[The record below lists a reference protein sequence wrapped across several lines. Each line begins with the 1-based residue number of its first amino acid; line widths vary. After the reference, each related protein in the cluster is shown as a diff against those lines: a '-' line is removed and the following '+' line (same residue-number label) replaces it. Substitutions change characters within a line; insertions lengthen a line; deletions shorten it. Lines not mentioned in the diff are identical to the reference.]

1 MLNEVL
7 AYAHRTG
14 MTIESGFT
22 TKNVKWAISID
33 SFANIN
39 GIIPLEDPKVGK
51 TFSFCPDLS
60 QGEMIAGGITRSQ
73 FLIESLNVVA
83 LFYKAGSSD
92 KEIKKYQEKHNFF
105 ISLLEQAGIDCPDL
119 LLAAK
124 VLKDPEKLQ
133 KLQQLIENQQPKP
146 KFTDSVTF
154 YINDAF
160 SLELNNWQNWWRDYR
175 QQINPPK
182 EGKKKT
188 ALMRCFLSGELI
200 EPVKTHPKI
209 KGLSSIGGLATGD
222 VLIGFNKDAFQSYGL
237 KDSLNAAMS
246 EASAKQYVETLNHL
260 ISEHHIRLVN
270 TYAVY
275 WFGHS
280 LEEDDDDMFSLI
292 ETPTEPNAADETR
305 PKYLLNAIKKG
316 EQPELLNNHYYCF
329 IVSGQSGRVMIRDF
343 QQGQMTELL
352 ENVNAWFED
361 LSMVQHDGS
370 KVAKP
375 PKFLA
380 IIGSLFRDLKDAPA
394 PLISDLWRCA
404 LNQTIAIPYNT
415 FSHALLETRKAVIN
429 GEKPSLAR
437 MGLLKA
443 FHIRN
448 KGDKNMSAK
457 LNSDH
462 PEAAYHCGRLLS
474 VLADLQYAALG
485 DVGAG
490 VVQRYYTATSQTPAL
505 RIGQLMANAKN
516 HLNKLEKNVAFSYE
530 KRIADIMSK
539 METIPK
545 ILDLEHQSLFALG
558 YYQQMAQKH
567 ADIAVHKAKKLAKE
581 LNQQGEH

>member
-7 AYAHRTG
+7 AYADRTG

-22 TKNVKWAISID
+22 TKNAKWAISID
-33 SFANIN
+33 SLANIN
-39 GIIPLEDPKVGK
+39 GVIPLEDPKIGK
-51 TFSFCPDLS
+51 TFIACPDLS

-73 FLIESLNVVA
+73 FLIESFNVVA
-83 LFYKAGSSD
+83 LFYKEGSTD
-92 KEIKKYQEKHNFF
+92 KEIQKYQAKHQFF
-105 ISLLEQAGIDCPDL
+105 ISLLEQAGEDCADL
-119 LLAAK
+119 LLAANA
-124 VLKDPEKLQ
+124 LKNPEQLQ

-146 KFTDSVTF
+146 KFTDSVTL

-160 SLELNNWQNWWRDYR
+160 PLELNSWQNWWRDYR

-182 EGKKKT
+182 EGKKKA
-188 ALMRCFLSGELI
+188 ALMRCFLSGELV
-200 EPVKTHPKI
+200 EAVETHPKI

-222 VLIGFNKDAFQSYGL
+222 VLIGFNKAAFQSYGL

-280 LEEDDDDMFSLI
+280 LEKIDNPFPNIVIPS
-292 ETPTEPNAADETR
+292 EPNKADETR
-305 PKYLLNAIKKG
+305 PKELLNAIKKG
-316 EQPELLNNHYYCF
+316 ERPDLLNNHYYCF

-352 ENVNAWFED
+352 ENINAWFKD
-361 LSMVQHDGS
+361 LSMVKHDGS
-370 KVAKP
+370 RVAKP

-380 IIGSLFRDLKDAPA
+380 LIGCLFRDLKDAPA
-394 PLISDLWRCA
+394 PLISDLWRSA
-404 LNQTIAIPYNT
+404 LNLTIPIPYNV
-415 FSHALLETRKAVIN
+415 FSNALLETRKAVIKN
-429 GEKPSLAR
+429 EKISLAR
-437 MGLLKA
+437 MSLLKA

-448 KGDKNMSAK
+448 KKDKNMKPK
-457 LNSDH
+457 LNPEH

-516 HLNKLEKNVAFSYE
+516 HLNKVEKNTAFAFE
-530 KRIADIMSK
+530 KRIAGIMNS

-567 ADIAVHKAKKLAKE
+567 ADIAENKAKKLEKE
-581 LNQQGEH
+581 LNQQGEN

>member
-7 AYAHRTG
+7 AYADRTG

-22 TKNVKWAISID
+22 TKNAKWAISID
-33 SFANIN
+33 SLANIN
-39 GIIPLEDPKVGK
+39 GIIPLEDPKIGK
-51 TFSFCPDLS
+51 TFSSCPDLS
-60 QGEMIAGGITRSQ
+60 QGEMIAGGIMRSQ

-83 LFYKAGSSD
+83 LFYKESSTD
-92 KEIKKYQEKHNFF
+92 KEIQKYQAKHQYF
-105 ISLLEQAGIDCPDL
+105 IHLLEQAGEDCLDL
-119 LLAAK
+119 LLAANA
-124 VLKDPEKLQ
+124 LKDPEQLQ
-133 KLQQLIENQQPKP
+133 KLQQFIENQQPKP
-146 KFTDSVTF
+146 KFTDSVTL
-154 YINDAF
+154 YVNDFF
-160 SLELNNWQNWWRDYR
+160 SLELNSWQNWWRAYR

-182 EGKKKT
+182 EDKKKA

-200 EPVKTHPKI
+200 EAVKTHPKI

-260 ISEHHIRLVN
+260 ISEQHIRLVN

-275 WFGHS
+275 WFDHP
-280 LEEDDDDMFSLI
+280 LEEDDNDLFSLI
-292 ETPTEPNAADETR
+292 ENPTEPNAADETR

-352 ENVNAWFED
+352 ENVNAWFDD
-361 LSMVQHDGS
+361 LSIVRHDGS
-370 KVAKP
+370 RTAKP

-380 IIGSLFRDLKDAPA
+380 IVGSLFRDLKDAPA
-394 PLISDLWRCA
+394 PLISDLWRSA
-404 LNQTIAIPYNT
+404 LNQTIPIPYNA
-415 FSHALLETRKAVIN
+415 FSNALLETRKAVIKN
-429 GEKPSLAR
+429 EKISLAR
-437 MGLLKA
+437 MSLLKA
-443 FHIRN
+443 FHIR
-448 KGDKNMSAK
+448 KGDTNMK
-457 LNSDH
+457 PTLNPNH

-516 HLNKLEKNVAFSYE
+516 HLNKVEKNTAFAFE
-530 KRIADIMSK
+530 KRIAGIMSQ

-567 ADIAVHKAKKLAKE
+567 ADIAENKAKKLEKE
-581 LNQQGEH
+581 LNQQGEN